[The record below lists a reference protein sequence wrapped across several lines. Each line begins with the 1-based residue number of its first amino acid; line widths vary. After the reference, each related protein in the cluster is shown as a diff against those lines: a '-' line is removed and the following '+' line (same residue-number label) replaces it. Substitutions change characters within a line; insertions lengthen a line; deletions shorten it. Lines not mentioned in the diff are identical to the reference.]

1 MTSSENV
8 TQSSPSGP
16 TIVVDA
22 MGGDHAPR
30 INIVGA
36 LQALAEAKDLN
47 LILTGDKTIL
57 TNELKKQGGKESSR
71 LQILH
76 CEEVISM
83 EDHAAS
89 VIRKK
94 KKSSIHIGLQLVRD
108 GKADGFISAG
118 NSGAVMAGALLT
130 LHRLSDV
137 ERPAIVVKLP
147 TAEGYVI
154 LLDVGANVDCRA
166 SHLVDFAEMGHV
178 YAQVVEGIQKPR
190 IALLSN
196 GSESHKGNDLTR
208 ETDQLLK
215 QRPTLNYLGYVE
227 GFDLFRG
234 TADVVVCDG
243 FVGNVTLKL
252 AEGLADTVFNWFR
265 KEVKRDIA
273 GFVGVVLLRKLLH
286 RFKAK
291 FDYQPYGAAPLLGI
305 NGLVLISHG
314 GSTEVAIRNGI
325 LTAKRA
331 VDQGFMAKIKEHLE
345 RHQKKDSAER
355 RKGP

>member
-1 MTSSENV
+1 
-8 TQSSPSGP
+8 
-16 TIVVDA
+16 
-22 MGGDHAPR
+22 MGGDRAPG

-36 LQALAEAKDLN
+36 VQALEESKELC
-47 LILTGDKTIL
+47 LILTGDRELLTKELAKHGSKEGPRLTIV
-57 TNELKKQGGKESSR
+57 
-71 LQILH
+71 H

-94 KKSSIHIGLQLVRD
+94 KRSSIHIGLQLVRD
-108 GKADGFISAG
+108 GKAQGFISAG

-130 LHRLSDV
+130 LGRIADV

-154 LLDVGANVDCRA
+154 LLDVGANVDCRPT
-166 SHLVDFAEMGHV
+166 HLADFAEMGHV
-178 YAQVVEGIQKPR
+178 YAEVVEGISRPR

-196 GSESHKGNDLTR
+196 GSESHKGNELTR
-208 ETDQLLK
+208 ETDVLLK
-215 QRPTLNYLGYVE
+215 QRPNLNYRGYVE
-227 GFDLFRG
+227 GNDLFQGR
-234 TADVVVCDG
+234 ADVVVCDG

-325 LTAKRA
+325 LTAKKA
-331 VDQGFMAKIKEHLE
+331 VDQGFMEKINHHLE
-345 RHQKKDSAER
+345 SRQKKEEAGR
-355 RKGP
+355 RKKT